1 MDSPQKKQSGF
12 SLENATF
19 YLSLLLLA
27 AMVGAFFYFRY
38 LIVQASDELASVSI
52 EAAKTK
58 TDAQK
63 KLEDRVLSTQQELT
77 DFSQKLNNRKS
88 SIEFFS
94 NFEALVLP
102 QVYFDNCEIDMG
114 GLSAKL
120 SGHAD
125 SFQTLGQ
132 QIAMFQSANNIL
144 SGVDLQRATI
154 GDDGGIDFAVGITVN
169 PGMVAFK

>member
-27 AMVGAFFYFRY
+27 AMVGAFFYFQY
-38 LIVQASDELASVSI
+38 LISQNNDELLSVST

-58 TDAQK
+58 TDEQK
-63 KLEDRVLSTQQELT
+63 KLEERVLTTQQELA
-77 DFSQKLNNRKS
+77 DFSKKMADRRS
-88 SIEFFS
+88 STEFFS
-94 NFEALVLP
+94 NFESLVLP
-102 QVYFDNCEIDMG
+102 QVYFSGCEVDMG
-114 GLSAKL
+114 GMSAKL

-132 QIAMFQSANNIL
+132 QIAMFRSANNIL
-144 SGVDLQRATI
+144 SSADLQRAAL
-154 GDDGGIDFAVGITVN
+154 GNDGGIDFEVN
-169 PGMVAFK
+169 IAINPEMVAFK

>member
-27 AMVGAFFYFRY
+27 AMAGAFFYFQY
-38 LIVQASDELASVSI
+38 LIAQASDELASVST

-58 TDAQK
+58 TGEQK
-63 KLEDRVLSTQQELT
+63 KLEDRVLSTQQELA
-77 DFSQKLNNRKS
+77 DFSQKLGNRKS
-88 SIEFFS
+88 STEFFS

-102 QVYFDNCEIDMG
+102 DVYFNNCTVDMNG
-114 GLSAKL
+114 MSAKL

-132 QIAMFQSANNIL
+132 QIAMFRSADNIL
-144 SGVDLQRATI
+144 SSADLQKAVI
-154 GDDGGIDFAVGITVN
+154 GDDGGIDFEVGIAIN
-169 PGMVAFK
+169 PEMVAFK